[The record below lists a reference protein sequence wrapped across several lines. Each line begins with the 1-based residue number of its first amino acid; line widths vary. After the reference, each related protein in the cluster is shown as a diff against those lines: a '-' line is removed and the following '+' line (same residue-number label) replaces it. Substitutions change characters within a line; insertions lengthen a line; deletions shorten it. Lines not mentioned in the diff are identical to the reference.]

1 MSFFLTDS
9 HVHLQDP
16 AFCGDL
22 DDVLRRAKE
31 QGIERF
37 FCNGTS
43 PDDWDDVR
51 RLADEREEI
60 VPFFGL
66 HPWYVDRAD
75 DWEERLAHF
84 LDRKPVGIGEIGLDY
99 HIKPRNESQQKEA
112 FRIQLR
118 LAKKRELPV
127 TIHSVHALYEILPIL
142 EAEGPFPTVLLHSF
156 SGPVDRIEQL
166 KRLGCYFS
174 FPATVLKPKNRRVRE
189 AAVAVPL
196 DRILLESDAP
206 ALPPQPGN
214 RNEPTVLEAILNELA
229 CLRNIPSRRLRERLF
244 ENSQAV
250 YSSIPGTPVKSI
262 GSNPSLSAGDSG
274 FRRKS

>member
-22 DDVLRRAKE
+22 DDVLHRAKE
-31 QGIERF
+31 QGITRF

-43 PDDWDDVR
+43 PDDWNDVR
-51 RLADEREEI
+51 RLADEREEV

-66 HPWYVDRAD
+66 HPWYVDRDD
-75 DWEERLAHF
+75 DWEERLGRF

-99 HIKPRNESQQKEA
+99 YIKPRNEARQKEA
-112 FRIQLR
+112 FLIQLR
-118 LAKKRELPV
+118 LAKRRGLPV
-127 TIHSVHALYEILPIL
+127 TIHSVHALHEVLPIL
-142 EAEGPFPTVLLHSF
+142 EAEGPFPAVLLHSF
-156 SGPVDRIEQL
+156 SGPVDRIERL

-174 FPATVLKPKNRRVRE
+174 FPATLLKPKNRRVRE

-206 ALPPQPGN
+206 ALPPQSST
-214 RNEPTVLEAILNELA
+214 RNEPTVLEAILDELA
-229 CLRNIPSRRLRERLF
+229 RLRNISPQRLREILF
-244 ENSQAV
+244 ENNQAV
-250 YSSIPGTPVKSI
+250 YLSQYLPG
-262 GSNPSLSAGDSG
+262 A
-274 FRRKS
+274 